1 MKYIKDRQK
10 FLNEAKLRDVIF
22 QRQAKEVSRVW
33 GEKFLDYEEV
43 TPTTKIKQGRWKLS
57 DEDKNK
63 VLGKFFQWLARDFH
77 HVPIL

>member
-22 QRQAKEVSRVW
+22 QRQAKEVSRIW

-43 TPTTKIKQGRWKLS
+43 TATDKITQGKWKLS
-57 DEDKNK
+57 EEDKK
-63 VLGKFFQWLARDFH
+63 YIVDCIKKGW
-77 HVPIL
+77 